1 MLGLPE
7 TTEISRP
14 LPKKTLFAKF
24 EMKPSQRDHFDE
36 DISRMAI
43 VNAVSPSTIP
53 ALQKG
58 EEIECIYVIEVLLKR
73 KAYDPK
79 NILLLSKLIPQKI
92 LFAMK
97 FEDEIQIAIYHTKL
111 ITSPWKKV
119 NEADIRLQGLN
130 LDRVWRNLVADIGDI
145 IVENGNTLEQ
155 QIAIDEEKARRIKAI
170 ADLERKA
177 RAEKQP
183 RKRLELFE
191 EIKKLKS

>member
-24 EMKPSQRDHFDE
+24 GMKPSQRDHFDE

-43 VNAVSPSTIP
+43 VNAVSPTTIP

-97 FEDEIQIAIYHTKL
+97 FENEIQIAIYHTKL
-111 ITSPWKKV
+111 ITSPWQKE
-119 NEADIRLQGLN
+119 NEAFVRLQGLN
-130 LDRVWRNLVADIGDI
+130 LDRVWKNLVAEIGNI

-191 EIKKLKS
+191 EIKKLKA